1 MSAMPSR
8 FGGPGVSVLPT
19 PLAQLNDSYVRL
31 RGAALPFT
39 TPVIRFARAR
49 LGPDNAREF
58 VVPGLIGSRSDYM
71 IPWTYLPELAV
82 LTVHDRLLW
91 EALSFTRG
99 PLFPP
104 DARRIARE
112 VAASG
117 VLGIVRAEAVR
128 REQQSEAALRHFV
141 HAALL
146 SRLLAETAPEA
157 AAELARGAHARFR
170 QDVVQAALVTAAPH
184 LGLGP
189 AELFDRLGEVA
200 VSISGI
206 GTGNR
211 ADADDRLRH
220 LHARLGAF
228 SEAMHRF
235 ALEEPVETAANVV
248 PLLQIVDATHERLG
262 ALIRA
267 VDEDLKD
274 MRRLTASAE
283 ARAALAVRTA
293 EADWVADGWDTILGQ
308 WRLAE
313 SGPRLVQRELVV
325 LLAQVAPPLPGIDL
339 QRGATRGPIAELA
352 AKDLLGEVDMGR
364 ISRVIRRAG
373 RVVAA

>member
-1 MSAMPSR
+1 MSAIPPRS
-8 FGGPGVSVLPT
+8 GGQGVSVSPT
-19 PLAQLNDSYVRL
+19 PLAQLNDNYVRL

-49 LGPDNAREF
+49 LGPENVREF
-58 VVPGLIGSRSDYM
+58 VVPGLVGNQSDYM
-71 IPWTYLPELAV
+71 IPWAYLPDLAS

-91 EALSFTRG
+91 EALSFARG

-104 DARRIARE
+104 DARRVARE

-117 VLGIVRAEAVR
+117 VLGILRAETVR

-146 SRLLAETAPEA
+146 SRLLAETAPDA
-157 AAELARGAHARFR
+157 AAELSRGAHARFR
-170 QDVVQAALVTAAPH
+170 RDLVQAGLIAAAPY
-184 LGLGP
+184 LGLAP

-200 VSISGI
+200 VSIAGI
-206 GTGNR
+206 GTGGR
-211 ADADDRLRH
+211 GDADDRLRH

-228 SEAMHRF
+228 AEAMHRF
-235 ALEEPVETAANVV
+235 ALEEPMETAGSAVA
-248 PLLQIVDATHERLG
+248 LLQIAEATHDRLG

-267 VDEDLKD
+267 VDEDLTD

-283 ARAALAVRTA
+283 ARAALALRST
-293 EADWVADGWDTILGQ
+293 EADWVADGWDTILEQ

-313 SGPRLVQRELVV
+313 TGPRLQQRELVV
-325 LLAQVAPPLPGIDL
+325 LLAQVAPPLPGFDL
-339 QRGATRGPIAELA
+339 QRGSVRGALAGIAA
-352 AKDLLGEVDMGR
+352 RDLLGDVDIER
-364 ISRVIRRAG
+364 FARVTRRAG

>member
-1 MSAMPSR
+1 MAPMPPR
-8 FGGPGVSVLPT
+8 FGGQGVSVSPT
-19 PLAQLNDSYVRL
+19 PLAQLNDNYVRL

-49 LGPDNAREF
+49 LGPENVREF
-58 VVPGLIGSRSDYM
+58 IVPGLIGSRGDYV
-71 IPWTYLPELAV
+71 IPWTYLPELAS

-91 EALSFTRG
+91 ETLSFTRG

-104 DARRIARE
+104 DARKIARE

-117 VLGIVRAEAVR
+117 VLGILRAEAVR
-128 REQQSEAALRHFV
+128 REQQSEAVLRHFV

-157 AAELARGAHARFR
+157 AAELSRGAHARFR

-184 LGLGP
+184 LGLAP

-200 VSISGI
+200 VSIAGI
-206 GTGNR
+206 GTGGR

-220 LHARLGAF
+220 LHAGLGAF
-228 SEAMHRF
+228 AEAMHRF
-235 ALEEPVETAANVV
+235 ALEEPIETAASAIA
-248 PLLQIVDATHERLG
+248 LLQIAEATHERLG

-267 VDEDLKD
+267 VDEDLDD

-283 ARAALAVRTA
+283 ARAALALRTA
-293 EADWVADGWDTILGQ
+293 EADWVGDGWDTILEQ
-308 WRLAE
+308 WRLVEA
-313 SGPRLVQRELVV
+313 GPRLVQRELVV
-325 LLAQVAPPLPGIDL
+325 LLAQVAPPLPGVDL
-339 QRGATRGPIAELA
+339 QRGAARGPIAELA
-352 AKDLLGEVDMGR
+352 AKELRGEIDLGR
-364 ISRVIRRAG
+364 LNRVARRAG

>member
-1 MSAMPSR
+1 MSPMPPDWC
-8 FGGPGVSVLPT
+8 GQGVSVSPT
-19 PLAQLNDSYVRL
+19 PLAQLNDNYVRL

-49 LGPDNAREF
+49 LGPENLREF
-58 VVPGLIGSRSDYM
+58 VVPGLIGSRGDYT
-71 IPWTYLPELAV
+71 IPWTYLPELAQ

-91 EALSFTRG
+91 EALSFARG

-104 DARRIARE
+104 DARRVARE

-128 REQQSEAALRHFV
+128 REHQSETVLRHFV

-170 QDVVQAALVTAAPH
+170 QEVVQAGLVAAAPH
-184 LGLGP
+184 LGLSP

-200 VSISGI
+200 VSIAGI
-206 GTGNR
+206 GTGSR
-211 ADADDRLRH
+211 GDADDRLRH
-220 LHARLGAF
+220 VHARLGAF
-228 SEAMHRF
+228 AEAMHRF
-235 ALEEPVETAANVV
+235 ALEEPIETAGSVV
-248 PLLQIVDATHERLG
+248 ALLQIADATHERLG
-262 ALIRA
+262 TLIRA
-267 VDEDLKD
+267 VDDDLTD

-283 ARAALAVRTA
+283 ARAALGLRTA
-293 EADWVADGWDTILGQ
+293 EADWVADGWETILEQ

-313 SGPRLVQRELVV
+313 GGPRLAQRELVV
-325 LLAQVAPPLPGIDL
+325 LLAQVTPPLPGFDQ
-339 QRGATRGPIAELA
+339 QRGTARSALAGLA
-352 AKDLLGEVDMGR
+352 ARDLLGGVDVDR
-364 ISRVIRRAG
+364 FTRVARRAG

>member
-1 MSAMPSR
+1 MS
-8 FGGPGVSVLPT
+8 PT
-19 PLAQLNDSYVRL
+19 PLAQLNDNYVRL
-31 RGAALPFT
+31 RGASLPFT

-49 LGPDNAREF
+49 LGPESVREF
-58 VVPGLIGSRSDYM
+58 VVPGLVGSRGDYM
-71 IPWTYLPELAV
+71 IPWTYLPELAQ

-91 EALSFTRG
+91 EALCFTRG

-128 REQQSEAALRHFV
+128 REHQSETVLRHFV

-157 AAELARGAHARFR
+157 AAELSRGAHARFR
-170 QDVVQAALVTAAPH
+170 QDVVQAGLIAAAPH
-184 LGLGP
+184 LGLAP

-200 VSISGI
+200 VSVAGI
-206 GTGNR
+206 GTGSR
-211 ADADDRLRH
+211 GDADDRLRH

-228 SEAMHRF
+228 AEAMHRF
-235 ALEEPVETAANVV
+235 ALEEPIETAGSVV
-248 PLLQIVDATHERLG
+248 ALLQIADATHERLG

-267 VDEDLKD
+267 VDEDLSD
-274 MRRLTASAE
+274 MRRLTSSAE
-283 ARAALAVRTA
+283 ARAALGLRTA
-293 EADWVADGWDTILGQ
+293 EADWVADGWDTILEQ
-308 WRLAE
+308 WGLAE
-313 SGPRLVQRELVV
+313 GGPRLAQRELVA
-325 LLAQVAPPLPGIDL
+325 LLAQVTPPLPGVDL
-339 QRGATRGPIAELA
+339 QRGTARGALAGQA
-352 AKDLLGEVDMGR
+352 AKDLLGEVD
-364 ISRVIRRAG
+364 IDRVARVARRAG